1 MPIPAILPLVLAT
14 LTASAVPPATRMEVL
29 VDQTKARAKPD
40 DALPPELSCTRD
52 KRWCL
57 ELSRDVD
64 ANTYALNIFDGRKP
78 RTADGKAQDVQSYPV
93 GSAPDEAGFE
103 REGLRLWPQIIR
115 ETSAETPRDG
125 EERGE
130 TISIGLLASSSTM
143 YSGGGAQA
151 DRLRLLR
158 FAYSPYGAAQMQEM
172 LDVPY
177 RGRIMIRAC
186 FADADFEKRGGAC
199 HDLYDFDA
207 TLVLDPQRAK
217 NTPPRLIFQTK
228 AVATPGTSRRS
239 NDNSTGKK
247 LSPRD
252 VLPALDSECTY
263 RRVVAY
269 NPATLRYEFDR
280 PAPDCSDYTVP

>member
-1 MPIPAILPLVLAT
+1 MPIPAILPLALAT
-14 LTASAVPPATRMEVL
+14 LTASTVPLATRMEIL

-40 DALPPELSCTRD
+40 DALPPELSCTLD

-64 ANTYALNIFDGRKP
+64 AITYSLHIFDGRKP

-93 GSAPDEAGFE
+93 GDAPQDSGFD
-103 REGLRLWPQIIR
+103 REGMRLWPQIIR
-115 ETSAETPRDG
+115 EPSSEAPRAGD
-125 EERGE
+125 ERGE

-158 FAYSPYGAAQMQEM
+158 FEYSPYGAAHMQDM
-172 LDVPY
+172 LSVPY
-177 RGRIMIRAC
+177 HGSIMIRAC
-186 FADADFEKRGGAC
+186 FGEEDFEKRGGAC

-207 TLVLDPQRAK
+207 TLSLDHTRPK
-217 NTPPRLIFQTK
+217 LSPPRLIYQTK
-228 AVATPGTSRRS
+228 AFATPGNSRRS
-239 NDNSTGKK
+239 KDNSQSKK
-247 LSPRD
+247 LAPKD
-252 VLPALDSECTY
+252 VRPAADPLCTY
-263 RRVVAY
+263 RRRVLY

-280 PAPDCSDYTVP
+280 PAPDCSEYTAP